1 MKKIIFGTHNEH
13 KLFEVKK
20 IFPKNIELL
29 SLSDVNLLEDIP
41 ETKQTIEGNAEQ
53 KADYIYKKTKTDVF
67 ADDTGLEIEEL
78 NMKPG
83 VLSARYAGNNK
94 NSDANMKKVLE
105 KLGNKTNRKA
115 RFRTVICLIMNGEK
129 YFFEGKIEGNILSK
143 SQGKEGFG
151 YDPIFMPNGYNISFA
166 EMPIEI
172 KNKISH
178 RANAIKKL
186 SDFLKDFDHE
196 TNLV

>member
-115 RFRTVICLIMNGEK
+115 RFRTVICLIMNGKK